1 MLKETGF
8 DLWAD
13 GYDKSVGLTDEN
25 NAYPFA
31 GYRQI
36 LGEIYARVLGA
47 EARTVL
53 DVGFGTGTLSARLY
67 EQGCRIYGQDF
78 SERMLTLAKEKMPGA
93 KLYLGDFSQ
102 GLVPQLRQTRYDAIV
117 ATYSLHHLTDEQ
129 KVPFLKELLPLLNDG
144 GHLFIGDVAFETRAQ
159 LEQCKAQAGNAWD
172 ADELYFVAE
181 ELRKDFPMLQFEP
194 VSFCAGILSLEK

>member
-78 SERMLTLAKEKMPGA
+78 SERMLTLAKEKIPGA

-102 GLVPQLRQTRYDAIV
+102 GLVPQLRKTRYDAIV

-181 ELRKDFPMLQFEP
+181 ELRKDFPTLQFEP

>member
-93 KLYLGDFSQ
+93 KLSLGDFSQ

-181 ELRKDFPMLQFEP
+181 ELRKDFPTLQFEP

>member
-181 ELRKDFPMLQFEP
+181 ELRKDFPTLQFEP

>member
-102 GLVPQLRQTRYDAIV
+102 GLVPQLRKTRYDAIV

-181 ELRKDFPMLQFEP
+181 ELRKDFPTLQFEP